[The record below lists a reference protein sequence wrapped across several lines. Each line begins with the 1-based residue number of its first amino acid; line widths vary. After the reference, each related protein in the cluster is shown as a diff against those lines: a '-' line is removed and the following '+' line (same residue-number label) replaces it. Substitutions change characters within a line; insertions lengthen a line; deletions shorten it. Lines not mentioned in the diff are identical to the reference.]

1 MLGAALV
8 ICFPSSPFEAAAIHK
23 FRVEVRG
30 GDRKI
35 NEIEKKCSRKRS
47 DKRTK
52 NIAGTVEAN
61 M

>member
-1 MLGAALV
+1 VLGAALV

-30 GDRKI
+30 ERKI

-47 DKRTK
+47 DKRMK
-52 NIAGTVEAN
+52 NIAREV
-61 M
+61 

>member
-30 GDRKI
+30 ERKI
-35 NEIEKKCSRKRS
+35 NEIERKCSRKRS
-47 DKRTK
+47 DRRTK
-52 NIAGTVEAN
+52 NIAGKVEAN

>member
-1 MLGAALV
+1 MLGAAFV

-30 GDRKI
+30 ERKI

-47 DKRTK
+47 EKRTK

>member
-1 MLGAALV
+1 MV

-30 GDRKI
+30 QRERKI

-52 NIAGTVEAN
+52 NIAATVEADV
-61 M
+61 

>member
-1 MLGAALV
+1 LV